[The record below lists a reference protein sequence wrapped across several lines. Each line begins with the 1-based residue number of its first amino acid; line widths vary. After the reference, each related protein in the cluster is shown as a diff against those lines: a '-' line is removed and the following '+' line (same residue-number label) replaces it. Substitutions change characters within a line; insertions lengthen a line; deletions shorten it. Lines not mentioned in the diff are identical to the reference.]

1 MTSGAAG
8 DGPHTMARFHLS
20 PRLRELAGDT
30 FVYGFASVAG
40 RFLSFVLV
48 PLYAR
53 VFLPEEYGVVG
64 VITAIYAV
72 VALFAIL
79 GIDNA
84 AFHLYF
90 STEDA
95 GDRARTILTWVSFH
109 LVFSVGISAVLWVSS
124 EALAVAFLRGAPDA
138 FLVKCLAAT
147 TLLESFG
154 VVGTV
159 VLRAQRRTWLLLLIS
174 VGKEALRGALTI
186 VLILSFGFRVDGV
199 LVAMVATAVPYCV
212 INIAILIPVIRGAQ
226 FSRPRLMQLLR
237 FGLPAAPASFAAW
250 GMQSADRLIL
260 EHLRGLSHVGQY
272 TLAASI
278 AAVLG
283 LGVAAFRQAWVPFAL
298 SIRNDADSKTTYS
311 TVLTFYIAA
320 ATTGALALSLFA
332 GPVVR
337 LIAGDR
343 YPGLA
348 PVVTFLAFSWV
359 AYGAYHV
366 AYRGVIESGRTIHIG
381 TTTVMGLVVGVALNF
396 LLIPGFGASGSAV
409 AGLVAQST
417 AAVLLMRKSQRHH
430 RVDFQWREITI
441 MLSSAALA
449 ATAGIISQTFPPER
463 HLLAIGLLVCHTIVV
478 IRCGATPWR
487 GRTVKPLRG
496 HDDLSA
502 PTH

>member
-1 MTSGAAG
+1 M
-8 DGPHTMARFHLS
+8 PRFHLS
-20 PRLRELAGDT
+20 SRLRELAGDT

-40 RFLSFVLV
+40 RFLGFVLV

-64 VITAIYAV
+64 IITAIYAV

-95 GDRARTILTWVSFH
+95 RDRARTILTWGAFH
-109 LVFSVGISAVLWVSS
+109 LVFSVGIAGVLWVWS
-124 EALAVAFLRGAPDA
+124 EPIAVFLLRGASDA

-147 TLLESFG
+147 ALLESFG

-174 VGKEALRGALTI
+174 VGKEALRGGLTI
-186 VLILSFGFRVDGV
+186 VLILLFHFRAEGV
-199 LVAMVATAVPYCV
+199 LLAMVATAVPYCIIHV
-212 INIAILIPVIRGAQ
+212 GILLPLVRGAE
-226 FSRPRLMQLLR
+226 FSRARLLQLLR

-260 EHLRGLSHVGQY
+260 EYFRGLSQVGPY

-278 AAVLG
+278 AALLG
-283 LGVAAFRQAWVPFAL
+283 VGVAAFRQAWVPFAL
-298 SIRNDADSKTTYS
+298 SIRNDADSKNIYS
-311 TVLTFYIAA
+311 TVLSFYIAA

-337 LIAGDR
+337 IIAGDR

-348 PVVTFLAFSWV
+348 PVVTLLAFSWV

-366 AYRGVIESGRTIHIG
+366 AYRGVIESGRTVHIG
-381 TTTVMGLVVGVALNF
+381 TTTVMGLVVGIALNF
-396 LLIPGFGASGSAV
+396 ALVPKLGATGSAV

-441 MLSSAALA
+441 MLSSAGLA
-449 ATAGIISQTFPPER
+449 ATAGIISQTFHPER
-463 HLLAIGLLVCHTIVV
+463 HLLAIALLLCHAIVV
-478 IRCGATPWR
+478 YWCRVTPWK
-487 GRTVKPLRG
+487 GRTYRG
-496 HDDLSA
+496 ITQGT
-502 PTH
+502 P